1 MNKKRPGEKI
11 TITSYAD
18 LLEME
23 SNPTPAQ
30 EAVAEPAP
38 PAEAPA
44 TPAQP
49 VMTAPAAEPV
59 MADTS
64 SHVLATEAVVAAQ
77 PAKPA
82 PLKNNKYMRKPPRQ
96 RPTKRPG
103 RTGGTKTFY
112 IRVEYAAAIDL
123 IAEEQWISPSQ
134 VINELLDELAKH
146 DKAFRDIVDNVKE

>member
-49 VMTAPAAEPV
+49 VMTAPAAEPAV
-59 MADTS
+59 ANTPP
-64 SHVLATEAVVAAQ
+64 HVPATKAVVPAQ

-82 PLKNNKYMRKPPRQ
+82 PLKNNKYMRKRASYQ
-96 RPTKRPG
+96 TG
-103 RTGGTKTFY
+103 RTKTFY
-112 IRVEYAAAIDL
+112 IRAEYAAAIDM
-123 IAEEQWISPSQ
+123 IAENQRISPSQ
-134 VINELLDELAKH
+134 VINELLEELTKH
-146 DKAFRDIVDNVKE
+146 DMAFQEIVDSVKG

>member
-30 EAVAEPAP
+30 EVMAEPAP

-44 TPAQP
+44 TPTQP
-49 VMTAPAAEPV
+49 VMTAPAAEPA

-82 PLKNNKYMRKPPRQ
+82 PLKRNKYMRKQ
-96 RPTKRPG
+96 PTKHTG
-103 RTGGTKTFY
+103 RTKSFY
-112 IRVEYAAAIDL
+112 IRMEYAAAIDL
-123 IAEEQWISPSQ
+123 IAKEQWISPSQ
-134 VINELLDELAKH
+134 VINGLLDELAKH
-146 DKAFRDIVDNVKE
+146 DKAFQDIVDFVKE